1 MFKKIARCVFSALLM
16 LNFRANGVNI
26 KEMTLDEKLGQ
37 MIFLSFKNLDQNKE
51 NIYETQDTL
60 NPTYFTEINDDIKLS
75 ISKYHIGG
83 IVLFGQNF
91 ANKEQSKQLVKDL
104 QDTAKKSGNPPLI
117 IAVDQEGGRVERFS
131 FGRER
136 LKNNSEIK
144 TPEEAFQKGRIIA
157 KELKEIGI
165 NCNLAPVVD
174 INSNPDNPVINVRS
188 FGDNADVVSLLS
200 ESFLKGLHSENI
212 IATAKH
218 FPGHGDTNV
227 DSHFG
232 LPVVNKNLNELEKLE
247 LKPFEKLSKNGVD
260 MIMTAHISLPNIES
274 KTAISKK
281 TGEKIYLPATL
292 SKTIVSN
299 ILRDK
304 IGFNGV
310 VITDAM
316 GMKAISKNFG
326 YEEASKMA
334 INAGNDILCMPV
346 NIKNKK
352 DIAKLDE
359 LFKYLKNAVINGEI
373 SEKQIDAS
381 VTRILKLKEKL

>member
-1 MFKKIARCVFSALLM
+1 MFRKIARCMFSALLM
-16 LNFRANGVNI
+16 LNFRASGVNVT
-26 KEMTLDEKLGQ
+26 EMTLDEKLGQ
-37 MIFLSFKNLDQNKE
+37 MIFLSFRRSNQNRE
-51 NIYETQDTL
+51 NIYETQDASSL
-60 NPTYFTEINDDIKLS
+60 SYFTEINDDIKIS

-91 ANKEQSKQLVKDL
+91 VNKEQSKQLVKDL
-104 QDTAKKSGNPPLI
+104 QDAAKKSGNPPLI
-117 IAVDQEGGRVERFS
+117 VAVDQEGGRVERFT

-136 LKNNSEIK
+136 LKNNSEVK
-144 TPEEAFQKGRIIA
+144 TSEEAFQKGRIIA

-188 FGDNADVVSLLS
+188 FGNNADVVSLLG

-292 SKTIVSN
+292 SKTIISG
-299 ILRDK
+299 ILRNK

-316 GMKAISKNFG
+316 GMNAISENFG
-326 YEEASKMA
+326 EDEASKMA

-346 NIKNKK
+346 NIESKK

-359 LFKYLKNAVINGEI
+359 LFKYLKDAVTNGEI
-373 SEKQIDAS
+373 PDEQINAS
-381 VTRILKLKEKL
+381 VTRTLKLKEKL